1 MSAITLSQARSARSI
16 QAFPAFPA
24 MSAIRAIPAIPYPR
38 YSGKHLSPLHHS
50 GYIAHMSQP
59 SPPVVLT
66 IAGFDPSSGAGVT
79 ADIKTFA
86 AHGCYGVACL
96 TAITVQTTA
105 GVHGVEPLSAATVRH
120 TLAEL
125 ASDVPIAAVRIGMLG
140 TCDVLD
146 AVSEFLTLPGLTNV
160 VLDPVIMSSSGKR
173 LLEAAGVERLKTLFP
188 RVTVITP
195 NVDEAS
201 ALTGMAVT
209 NLDEMKSAAGKLH
222 AMGAENVVITGG
234 HLEKPIDL
242 LSIATA
248 GAVEQT
254 QFASDRVRSTSTHGT
269 GCAFAA
275 AVAANLALGRQLRY
289 SVVLAKAFVT
299 KAIARAY
306 PVGKGTG
313 PVHHLYR
320 MDEQPS
326 PRQDPAVPET
336 KH

>member
-1 MSAITLSQARSARSI
+1 MPQ
-16 QAFPAFPA
+16 PA
-24 MSAIRAIPAIPYPR
+24 
-38 YSGKHLSPLHHS
+38 
-50 GYIAHMSQP
+50 
-59 SPPVVLT
+59 PPVLLT

-86 AHGCYGVACL
+86 AHGCYGVACI
-96 TAITVQTTA
+96 TAITVQTTV
-105 GVHGVEPLSAATVRH
+105 GVLSVEPIPAATVRH

-140 TCDVLD
+140 TCEVLD
-146 AVSEFLTLPGLTNV
+146 AVYEFLSLPGLTNV
-160 VLDPVIMSSSGKR
+160 VLDPVLASSSGKQ
-173 LLEAAGVERLKTLFP
+173 LLEAAGVERLKSLFP
-188 RVTVITP
+188 RVAVITP

-201 ALTGMAVT
+201 ALTGMPVT
-209 NLDEMKSAAGKLH
+209 DLDQMRTAARKLH
-222 AMGAENVVITGG
+222 DMGAENVVITGG
-234 HLEKPIDL
+234 HLDKPTDL
-242 LSIATA
+242 LSIATP

-254 QFASDRVRSTSTHGT
+254 PFASDRVRSTSTHGT

-275 AVAANLALGRQLRY
+275 AMAANLALGRQLRY

-313 PVHHLYR
+313 PLHHLYR

-326 PRQDPAVPET
+326 PRPDPAVPET